1 VRKLLRYPLVL
12 ITLTACGVDGADQ
25 GDPPESSTEPGFEAP
40 VLINPESPVEY
51 PLDLFE
57 QEVEASVILRLYLTE
72 QGIVVPES
80 TKVAESSGYPPLD
93 SAALAGISSMSFAP
107 ARQDGR
113 PVATL
118 FLQPIHFKHPARSE
132 SGEIL

>member
-1 VRKLLRYPLVL
+1 MRRLLRHTMALML
-12 ITLTACGVDGADQ
+12 ITSCGVDDSGQ
-25 GDPPESSTEPGFEAP
+25 SGEPESDTAPGFESP
-40 VLINPESPVEY
+40 VLTNSESPVEY

-72 QGIVVPES
+72 NGTVVPES
-80 TKVAESSGYPPLD
+80 TRVAESSGYPQLD
-93 SAALAGISSMSFAP
+93 SAALAGVSSMSFAP

-113 PVATL
+113 PIATL

-132 SGEIL
+132 SGELP

>member
-1 VRKLLRYPLVL
+1 MIRLLRYPLVL
-12 ITLTACGVDGADQ
+12 ATLTACGVDGADQ
-25 GDPPESSTEPGFEAP
+25 GDTSESDAEPGFESP
-40 VLINPESPVEY
+40 VLTNPESPVEY

-72 QGIVVPES
+72 QGTVVPES
-80 TKVAESSGYPPLD
+80 TRVAESSGYPQLD
-93 SAALAGISSMSFAP
+93 SAALAGVSSMSFAP

-132 SGEIL
+132 SGALP